1 MHRTYDIRELKLNGT
16 VSRLFRLI
24 GVEVLLLFLFNLTT
38 HAQPLRLP
46 LKPSAG
52 EYVFNE
58 IKLPGDLS
66 FRDVI
71 ALQQDKHGFVWL
83 ASKHGLMR
91 YDGHD
96 FKTYRHVPGDTT
108 SLIDTELL
116 SLRLL
121 GDTLL
126 CIGGVHGVSLIDI
139 RTQKITNL
147 SCDQDGEPV
156 ELVNDIFPDPDGTI
170 WLAALNGLY
179 SLNAGF
185 TGIINHHLK
194 QPPFTKGNPTFAKR
208 VYCIAQHTMDKNR
221 LLLGVERGVLSF
233 DKRRNRLHKIHPNTE
248 ATFSYSEPTVYR
260 FKTEGNYLWALCW
273 ISGLPRF
280 DMATETWR
288 NFGYP
293 KFDKQ
298 TRTTTNVWA
307 VSDFMVKNG
316 NELWVCDWDRGLFV
330 FDKSTQK
337 LVQPEQAKNSDVL
350 RKAKLNIFQLSD
362 GAIWLSGKDGLWRQN
377 LRAKQFRELDIPFPH
392 TWIMGMLHDEET
404 DEYYFGLFLNS
415 YGLACWNARTQQW
428 TFYPPETNRQE
439 MFSSTD
445 IFKDSRGVLWVA
457 TSIRGLWYVDKQS
470 KMLRQFIPPDKNHPD
485 QWGNTIFKIFEDS
498 QHNLWLGTGKFGV
511 IRLNSDRTK
520 ADYFMNNPADST
532 SLYGKTRF
540 YAIEEDH
547 RGRIWIGCRTG
558 FCTYDP
564 QTGKFSRDI
573 PRKLRR
579 IGVRDGDVCAIVK
592 DTTNAMWLTIEGQGL
607 VKVKE
612 QADGGFAFKV
622 YQTDNG
628 LKDLML
634 RYMTTDRQGNFWIV
648 NNGLLYFNPYDE
660 SFMLTD
666 ERNGLLE
673 NLEGDDRIMVDRYGN
688 VFCGGQVGIGWLNEV
703 ERYSRSS
710 ISNLIIETVSINSR
724 AVSDWNP
731 YAERAALP
739 TVMYDRNNFTF
750 SYTAICFEDYDQVRY
765 RYKLEG
771 LEKDWNP
778 PTTLL
783 EARYTNL
790 KPGKYRF
797 VVDAAYKGNW
807 LGYNRTVEFEISQ
820 VFWKTGWFISF
831 VLLTVAG
838 IGLIIYRVRREQEE
852 KRKRIRL
859 KIASDLH
866 DDVGSTL
873 SSISIMSDLLQSRP
887 EESPNSEEMLRKIG
901 SDARNLLDSMDD
913 IIWSVNPQNDSFQN
927 IVVRIREYAIPLF
940 EPLDVKFSVVISA
953 GILSLQL
960 PMDKRRNLFLIAK
973 EAINNAAKYS
983 GCTEASIE
991 FFYARSILKMTVSD
1005 NGRGFDTSKDYARN
1019 GLRNMKFRG
1028 EKIGGKVTIR
1038 STIGK
1043 GTTVTLVL
1051 RVG

>member
-16 VSRLFRLI
+16 VSRFFRLI
-24 GVEVLLLFLFNLTT
+24 GVGALFLFLFNLTT
-38 HAQPLRLP
+38 HAQSLKLP
-46 LKPSAG
+46 LKPIAE
-52 EYVFNE
+52 EYIFNE
-58 IKLPGDLS
+58 IKLPGDLP

-71 ALQQDKHGFVWL
+71 ALQQDKHGFVWF
-83 ASKHGLMR
+83 ASKHGLIR

-96 FKTYRHVPGDTT
+96 FKTYRHIPGDTT

-147 SCDQDGEPV
+147 SRDQDGEPV

-179 SLNAGF
+179 SLDPSF

-298 TRTTTNVWA
+298 ARTTTNVWA

-520 ADYFMNNPADST
+520 ADYFMNNPADDS

-540 YAIEEDH
+540 FAIAEDH
-547 RGRIWIGCRTG
+547 RGRIWIGSRTG

-564 QTGKFSRDI
+564 QTGKFSRVI
-573 PRKLRR
+573 TRR
-579 IGVRDGDVCAIVK
+579 LQKIGVRDVDVCAIVR

-612 QADGGFAFKV
+612 QADGEFAFKV
-622 YQTDNG
+622 YQTDGG

-634 RYMTTDRQGNFWIV
+634 RYMTADKQGNFWIV
-648 NNGLLYFNPYDE
+648 NNGLLYFNPYNE

-724 AVSDWNP
+724 AVTDWNP

-820 VFWKTGWFISF
+820 VFWKTGWFLSF
-831 VLLTVAG
+831 VLLTVIG
-838 IGLIIYRVRREQEE
+838 IGLTIHRIRREQEE

-940 EPLDVKFSVVISA
+940 EPLDVKFSVVVSA

>member
-16 VSRLFRLI
+16 VSRFFRLI
-24 GVEVLLLFLFNLTT
+24 GVGALFLFLFNLTT
-38 HAQPLRLP
+38 HAQSLRLP
-46 LKPSAG
+46 LKPIAE
-52 EYVFNE
+52 EYIFNE
-58 IKLPGDLS
+58 IKLPGDLP

-71 ALQQDKHGFVWL
+71 ALQQDKHGFVWF
-83 ASKHGLMR
+83 ASKHGLIR

-96 FKTYRHVPGDTT
+96 FKTYRHIPGDTT

-147 SCDQDGEPV
+147 SRDQDGEPV

-179 SLNAGF
+179 SLDPSF

-194 QPPFTKGNPTFAKR
+194 QPPFTKGNPTFTKR
-208 VYCIAQHTMDKNR
+208 VYCIAQHTVDKNR

-298 TRTTTNVWA
+298 ARTTTNVWA

-392 TWIMGMLHDEET
+392 TWVMGMLHDEET

-547 RGRIWIGCRTG
+547 RGRIWIGSRTG

-564 QTGKFSRDI
+564 QTGKFSREI
-573 PRKLRR
+573 PRRLQK
-579 IGVRDGDVCAIVK
+579 IGVRDGDVCAIVR

-612 QADGGFAFKV
+612 QADGEFAFKV
-622 YQTDNG
+622 YQTDGG

-634 RYMTTDRQGNFWIV
+634 RFMTADKQGNFWIV
-648 NNGLLYFNPYDE
+648 NNGLLYFNPYNE

-724 AVSDWNP
+724 AVTDWNP